1 MPAWESSVHG
11 VVVQATMSIG
21 RSVLNSPAMDWPG
34 RSGKRTQIEG
44 SSVSR

>member
-1 MPAWESSVHG
+1 
-11 VVVQATMSIG
+11 MSIG
-21 RSVLNSPAMDWPG
+21 RSVLNAALSSSSIAESVCPG